1 MPSDK
6 ISVNISAAILSGG
19 KNKRMGGRNKA
30 FVEIDGAPL
39 IQKTIKL
46 LKEIFPDVFIVT
58 NSPAEYS
65 AYKKDCRIIGDEI
78 KDIGPLG
85 GIHAALSKTS
95 KEAVFFVACDMP
107 FLHNAYIRK
116 ELEYFDKVDCEAF
129 VPRVGTL
136 IEPLHA
142 VYKKNLKDKICGFV
156 KNSGDHSIRSFLETI
171 DVAYW
176 DLEDDLLLRNM
187 FKNLNTEEDLN
198 EAGGKIHA
206 GKIKGL
212 V

>member
-1 MPSDK
+1 MLSDR
-6 ISVNISAAILSGG
+6 ISPNIAAAILSGG
-19 KNKRMGGRNKA
+19 KNRRMAGKNKA
-30 FVEIDGAPL
+30 FVEIDGEPL
-39 IQKTIKL
+39 VQKTIKL
-46 LKEIFPDVFIVT
+46 LKDIFPETFIVT

-65 AYKKDCRIIGDEI
+65 AYNKDCRIISDEI

-107 FLHNAYIRK
+107 FLHNASIR
-116 ELEYFDKVDCEAF
+116 EEIEYFNKTGCDAL

-136 IEPLHA
+136 IEPIHA
-142 VYKKNLKDKICGFV
+142 VYRKGLKDKISDFV
-156 KNSGDHSIRSFLETI
+156 KNSGDHSIRSFLET
-171 DVAYW
+171 VNVFYW
-176 DLEDDLLLRNM
+176 DLEDDLLHRSM
-187 FKNLNTEEDLN
+187 FKNLNTEEELN